1 MSRNVTPTELSLEDQ
16 RLFFDDAPSGIVVAT
31 TDGTILRVNAAFC
44 KFVDRSAEWLIGR
57 NVADVSDP
65 EEAVNAVLRRE
76 FVSPVT
82 IEKRYLRP
90 DGTVVTALLTVSVA
104 RDALGRQLTV
114 GSIVDVTQRANAD
127 ARLRHYSVHDAL
139 TGLPNRALFLDRLEQ
154 TLARGEWGVCA
165 VIGLD
170 HFRHVNDALGRSAG
184 DRLLVDFARRLEQL
198 VGKNGTAA
206 RIGDDEFAVLAATT
220 PRELEAIRHTLP
232 HFRTSDGFA
241 LTASVGVREFE
252 EGVAVDALLADAQL
266 ALHHAKASGRDRL
279 VRYATTLRG
288 QVSRAMLVERRLRRA
303 LDVGELQ
310 VHYQSIHCCGDGA
323 LTGFEALARWN
334 DDELGFVAP
343 TEFIP
348 IAEAHGLIM
357 PLGAYVLRKAVSQL
371 ARWRAE
377 GHGDLTMSVN
387 VSTLQLGDPA
397 HVAALLALLN
407 ERNVPAHLLKI
418 ELTESVFLDMS
429 PDVTEGLLALSDTGV
444 QLVLDDFGTGWSSFG
459 YLLELP
465 FKGLKVDRSFVTD
478 VYTNPRRRGLV
489 RAVAELAR
497 NLGMHCVGEGVENE
511 AQRACLAELGVGLVQ
526 GWLYGRA
533 MAPELV
539 RFPDDEDDGDEHTH
553 PGGPV
558 SLPGGSAVRARSG

>member
-1 MSRNVTPTELSLEDQ
+1 MSRVVTPTELSVEDQ
-16 RLFFDDAPSGIVVAT
+16 RLFFDEAASGIVVAA

-44 KFVDRSAEWLIGR
+44 RFVARPEEWLLGR
-57 NVADVSDP
+57 NLSAVSDP
-65 EEAVNAVLRRE
+65 DEAPNPALRRE
-76 FVSPVT
+76 IAAPVT
-82 IEKRYLRP
+82 VEKRYVRP
-90 DGTVVTALLTVSVA
+90 DGTVVTALLTLGAA
-104 RDALGRQLTV
+104 RDALGRQLIV
-114 GSIVDVTQRANAD
+114 GSLVDVTARANAD

-139 TGLPNRALFLDRLEQ
+139 TGLPNRALFLDRLDQ
-154 TLARGEWGVCA
+154 TLTRGEWGVCA
-165 VIGLD
+165 VVGLD

-184 DRLLVDFARRLEQL
+184 DCVLVDFARRLEQL

-252 EGVAVDALLADAQL
+252 EGVAAESLLADAQL

-288 QVSRAMLVERRLRRA
+288 QVSRAMLIERRLRRA
-303 LDVGELQ
+303 LDLGELD
-310 VHYQSIHCCGDGA
+310 VHYQSIHRSEDGA

-334 DDELGFVAP
+334 DAELGFVAP

-348 IAEAHGLIM
+348 VAEAHALIM
-357 PLGAYVLRKAVSQL
+357 PLGAYVLRQAVSQL
-371 ARWRAE
+371 ARWRAA

-407 ERNVPAHLLKI
+407 ERDVPAHLLKI

-429 PDVTEGLLALSDTGV
+429 PDVTEGLMALSDTGV

-478 VYTNPRRRGLV
+478 IYTNPRRRGLV
-489 RAVAELAR
+489 RAVADLAR
-497 NLGMHCVGEGVENE
+497 SLGMHCVGEGVENE

-526 GWLYGRA
+526 GWLYARA
-533 MAPELV
+533 IAPELV
-539 RFPDDEDDGDEHTH
+539 QFPEPPPDDELTH
-553 PGGPV
+553 PGGPIPSSAPV
-558 SLPGGSAVRARSG
+558 TRPPGSG